1 MTLRTV
7 ISISVLS
14 FQLCF
19 AFVLFLVVFWR
30 GEGGRGV
37 SGQVEIDGF
46 RRSLQ
51 TVGKA
56 GHQTPGWR
64 GLPPSCLEGEAGV
77 GEMLC

>member
-1 MTLRTV
+1 MR
-7 ISISVLS
+7 
-14 FQLCF
+14 
-19 AFVLFLVVFWR
+19 
-30 GEGGRGV
+30 GGRGV

-64 GLPPSCLEGEAGV
+64 GLPPSCLEGEAGGGLV
-77 GEMLC
+77 LWWTPSPVCDWVWVPLHVVIAGEQSDTVR